1 MSEKKLIY
9 RPVSKIC
16 KNGICHGCCSVYED
30 GTRKLISKWS
40 CCMYATDD
48 PFWKDP
54 KDVDFKIKTR
64 AQKNRMARAKQKD
77 VLKYLTT
84 EIDSETQV
92 KNGLEMNDYYVQFA
106 TAW

>member
-1 MSEKKLIY
+1 MSEKKIIY
-9 RPVSKIC
+9 KPVSKIC
-16 KNGICHGCCSVYED
+16 KNGKYHGCWSVYED

-40 CCMYATDD
+40 RCMYATDD

-64 AQKNRMARAKQKD
+64 AQKNRMARAKQ
-77 VLKYLTT
+77 YLTT

-92 KNGLEMNDYYVQFA
+92 KNGLEMNGYYVQFT
-106 TAW
+106 TA